1 MTTTITATVLVGGRA
16 SGTTLVLDEPVSF
29 WGGVDSP
36 TGTIREPRHPQLGEV
51 LAGRI
56 LVMPHGRGSSSA
68 SSVLAEMITG
78 GTGPLAIITRERD
91 PILAL
96 GSIVATELSPDL
108 TCPVLCVGN
117 DYPILVAARHI
128 VVDGPSLVLEQYDET
143 RPADS

>member
-36 TGTIREPRHPQLGEV
+36 TGTIREPRHPQHGEV
-51 LAGRI
+51 MAGRI

-78 GTGPLAIITRERD
+78 GSAPLAIITRERD

-108 TCPVLCVGN
+108 TCPVLCVGD
-117 DYPILVAARHI
+117 DYQAVAAARNV
-128 VVDGPSLVLEQYDET
+128 VVDGSTLMLE
-143 RPADS
+143 